1 MIYQYD
7 GTQASNA
14 YDIEATLLSHAYD
27 IEGNDVLGG
36 VSPSPSED
44 YNQYSND
51 YQYAILQARNAWA
64 TEYRADDDIVPFV
77 LTTDQHG
84 YLNNAHGKALYD
96 YLALAVNWSECSA
109 SLNLGD
115 VCPSAYGA
123 STLNTMQTALSAISA
138 TKQINVAGN
147 HDVQGL
153 ESDDDAMDTM
163 FDMYFNN
170 SNYNGNSRYQHRGF
184 ETMID
189 ATHNIRYVCIG
200 SWDFT
205 DGVYYHF
212 NISTGSLTWL
222 INTLSIADD
231 NDIVILSHIQTSV
244 GSINKIRPAVD
255 NKAHRVSIESS
266 SGTSSAGYNLA
277 LNQLILARKNK
288 TSGTITDSS
297 GVEHSYDFSN
307 CTSDILCG
315 LHGHSHADWYNY
327 LGGIPTV
334 VFDAYRYDDA
344 PFFLGL
350 IDRTNER
357 VKVWKIGESGQIQ
370 TYVVPF
376 EEHVNPCTA
385 ITLDQHAL
393 TIAVGES
400 ATLTPTFTTQYEDD
414 GTYPQ
419 WMATWNVRVG
429 SGLSSAVASVSG
441 GVVTGNSAGQCT
453 VYAYCGNL
461 VDTCTVTVTE

>member
-1 MIYQYD
+1 MSAYQLN
-7 GTQASNA
+7 GTATSELYN
-14 YDIEATLLSHAYD
+14 IEATLLGQAYD
-27 IEGNDVLGG
+27 IEGNEILGG
-36 VSPSPSED
+36 VTPTPSED
-44 YNQYSND
+44 YNEYSND

-96 YLALAVNWSECSA
+96 YLALAVNWTECSA

-115 VCPSAYGA
+115 VCAGDYSV
-123 STLNTMQTALSAISA
+123 SQLDLMQLSFSGIPN

-147 HDVQGL
+147 HDESGI
-153 ESDDDAMDTM
+153 SDDDNALDTM
-163 FDMYFNN
+163 FDTYFNN
-170 SNYNGNSRYQHRGF
+170 SAYSGNSRYQHRGF

-189 ATHNIRYVCIG
+189 TAHKIRYVCVG

-205 DGVYYHF
+205 DGVWYHF
-212 NISTGSLTWL
+212 NISTGSLAWL
-222 INTLSIADD
+222 INTLSIVDD
-231 NDIVILSHIQTSV
+231 YDIVILSHIQTNV
-244 GSINKIRPAVD
+244 GSMNQIYPAVD
-255 NKAHRVSIESS
+255 SKAHRVETKSA

-277 LNQLILARKNK
+277 LNQIFLARKNK
-288 TSGTITDSS
+288 TSGTIEDSS
-297 GVEHSYDFSN
+297 GVTHSYDFSS

-315 LHGHSHADWYNY
+315 LHGHSHVDWYNY
-327 LGGIPTV
+327 KGGIPSI

-350 IDRTNER
+350 IDRTNEC

-385 ITLDQHAL
+385 ITLDQHTL

-400 ATLTPTFTTQYEDD
+400 ATLTPIFTTQYEDD

-419 WMATWNVRVG
+419 WVATWR
-429 SGLSSAVASVSG
+429 SYTTSVASVQNGIVMGLSVG
-441 GVVTGNSAGQCT
+441 TSRVRAS
-453 VYAYCGNL
+453 CGDL
-461 VDTCTVTVTE
+461 YDECVVTVTE